1 MCHSIRSHL
10 YLSTLLRSW
19 SICLRGGPSL
29 LIVIPGKAWLGLL
42 IIIGLSHFPRQLF
55 LKIEVKGGRLVKK
68 WEFGQTKKNSL
79 YQFFKTRICAFMTYG
94 QYPPKISSNLNF
106 VIQDS
111 NTRGHCVKA
120 SSNPWISDNKSQV
133 GTTFRQKLTIVNKS
147 TYSSFEKLTYKFFF
161 IWANS
166 HFLTK

>member
-1 MCHSIRSHL
+1 MK
-10 YLSTLLRSW
+10 YTLLRSW

-94 QYPPKISSNLNF
+94 QFLPKSASNLMF
-106 VIQDS
+106 VIPDS
-111 NTRGHCVKA
+111 RVRGRRA
-120 SSNPWISDNKSQV
+120 MTSNPWIGDDKHKIW
-133 GTTFRQKLTIVNKS
+133 GTFRQKLTIGHKS
-147 TYSSFEKLTYKFFF
+147 TYSSFEKL
-161 IWANS
+161 I
-166 HFLTK
+166 